1 MAIKKE
7 DIENQN
13 VKNKKRNAEKDINKT
28 LRHHC
33 VNLNDKQIREQ
44 KDNIIRLLKLVHPHT
59 SEDAYGDA
67 IELRPIKRDADE
79 FEYAKSYSTFTF
91 TKDKDEEE
99 LVKFLTKV
107 NGKGFCV
114 YYSLFA
120 FDYNLDVFKANGELY
135 NKGIINKE
143 NATYTTTLMADFD
156 NISVEDYEDKYKS
169 LFNKIG
175 LETYDI
181 FTGHGVQTL
190 IFLNKRCYDKNIL
203 NKFTKLLIQKGFDVD
218 ASIIDAAR
226 LARLAF
232 TYNCKELDETQAIYN
247 PIDAEIPM
255 AVPIYETTKRYSFVE
270 VFEKL
275 HQLEDVIKPIT
286 QDEASEI
293 SVEAVKK
300 IENEETKPLLQ
311 SEAVEAKVK
320 AKKEVEISIKHA
332 REAYK
337 DVIDIDALPSCVQK
351 VLAKPARTGLR
362 NSVLLFIVPFFKNEL
377 GFNVYEARAVMRI
390 WGSRCEE
397 ALSVDFIDSEVARLW
412 VYDVKHKQGY
422 YTQELVDEYG
432 YFDMTIIKDRS
443 YLAIPLRLI
452 DSLAQKSMNP
462 GTLKFYLMLLIDFH
476 KNKNKGVNYNVS
488 MTEAAKICK
497 VSKMTAGRHLNSL
510 VANGLML
517 DRKGSKNRKK
527 GDSVVYY
534 PSPIARAKGGRKVP
548 VSVIKNIYSS
558 DNQLNDG
565 EAMMMFYLKVVSCYE
580 AVVSTS
586 QKKIAKDLCKT
597 QQNINQ
603 LTDSLHDKGLIYK
616 ETVGNGFWKKTT
628 YEVLE

>member
-7 DIENQN
+7 DVENQK
-13 VKNKKRNAEKDINKT
+13 VKAKKRNEEKDINKT

-33 VNLNDKQIREQ
+33 VDLTDKQIQEQ
-44 KDNIIRLLKLVHPHT
+44 KDNIIKFLKLVHPHT
-59 SEDAYGDA
+59 SEEAYGDA
-67 IELRPIKRDADE
+67 IEIRPIKRDADE

-99 LVKFLTKV
+99 LIKFLAKV

-120 FDYNLDVFKANGELY
+120 FDYRLDVFKANGELY

-156 NISVEDYEDKYKS
+156 NITVEEYEDKYKH

-190 IFLNKRCYDKNIL
+190 IFLNKRYYDKNIL

-232 TYNCKELDETQAIYN
+232 TYNCKELDETQSIYN

-255 AVPIYETTKRYSFVE
+255 AAPIYETTKRYSLVE

-275 HQLEDVIKPIT
+275 RQLEDVIKPIT

-293 SVEAVKK
+293 TVEAVQKV
-300 IENEETKPLLQ
+300 ENEETKPLFQ
-311 SEAVEAKVK
+311 SEVAEAKTK
-320 AKKEVEISIKHA
+320 AKKEIEINIKNA

-362 NSVLLFIVPFFKNEL
+362 NSVLLFIVTFFKNEL
-377 GFNVYEARAVMRI
+377 GFNVYEAQAVMRI
-390 WGSRCEE
+390 WGSRCED
-397 ALSVDFIDSEVARLW
+397 ALSIDFIDSEVARLW
-412 VYDVKHKQGY
+412 LYDVKHKQGY
-422 YTQELVDEYG
+422 YTPELVDEYG

-476 KNKNKGVNYNVS
+476 KNKGKNYNVS

-497 VSKMTAGRHLNSL
+497 VTKMTASRHLNSL
-510 VANGLML
+510 VGNGLMIE
-517 DRKGSKNRKK
+517 RKGSKNRKK
-527 GDSVVYY
+527 GDSSVYY
-534 PSPIARAKGGRKVP
+534 PSPIARAKGGRKIP

-565 EAMMMFYLKVVSCYE
+565 EAMMMFYLKVVLCYE
-580 AVVSTS
+580 NIVTTS
-586 QKKIAKDLCKT
+586 QKKIAKALCKT

-616 ETVGNGFWKKTT
+616 ETVGDGFWKKTT